1 MRYKSSMQNTTASRS
16 LPLGWK
22 IAFLLPTS
30 VAIALAVISSRQT
43 DIHAGVKLSM
53 IGNLFLSVFLVA
65 YSVYLVRKSTEW
77 WTIAMLIFSSAVL
90 GFGVLALLR
99 AF

>member
-1 MRYKSSMQNTTASRS
+1 MQNMTASRS
-16 LPLGWK
+16 MPLGWK
-22 IAFLLPTS
+22 IALLLPIS
-30 VAIALAVISSRQT
+30 VAVAIAAISISSKQT
-43 DIHAGVKLSM
+43 DLHAGVRLSM

-90 GFGVLALLR
+90 GFGLHVLLR

>member
-1 MRYKSSMQNTTASRS
+1 M
-16 LPLGWK
+16 PLGWK
-22 IAFLLPTS
+22 IALLLPIS
-30 VAIALAVISSRQT
+30 LAVALAVISSRQT
-43 DIHAGVKLSM
+43 DIHAGVRLSM
-53 IGNLFLSVFLVA
+53 IGNVFLSTSLIA

-90 GFGVLALLR
+90 GFGLHVLLR